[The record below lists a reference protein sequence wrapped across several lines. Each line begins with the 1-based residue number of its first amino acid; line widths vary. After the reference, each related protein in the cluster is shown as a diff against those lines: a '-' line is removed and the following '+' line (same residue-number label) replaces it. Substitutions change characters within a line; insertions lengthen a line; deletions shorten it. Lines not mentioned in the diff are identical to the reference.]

1 MVWQENMRDEL
12 RNKKR
17 SSRGKEG
24 GLVGHGKETSQKGNE
39 NMTNM
44 QEVHDISRLSLGMLP
59 Q

>member
-44 QEVHDISRLSLGMLP
+44 
-59 Q
+59 

>member
-17 SSRGKEG
+17 LSRGKEG
-24 GLVGHGKETSQKGNE
+24 GQVGHEKETSQKGNE

-44 QEVHDISRLSLGMLP
+44 QEAHNISRLSLGMLP